1 MTRKGFAPSINE
13 RESPRSEE
21 KGQMARPRKNADE
34 ALSEMLPFRMSI
46 ATRETL
52 RSKARAAGVSEA
64 EYLRRYIDGTPN
76 PAPARASIDP
86 ALVAFLNSYAVALGR
101 IGNNVN
107 QLAHATHRGSDFTR
121 FWRDVGQEVQVQLG
135 AGRAALARALEA
147 IDG

>member
-1 MTRKGFAPSINE
+1 
-13 RESPRSEE
+13 
-21 KGQMARPRKNADE
+21 MARPRKNADQ
-34 ALSEMLPFRMSI
+34 ALSEILPIRMTV

-76 PAPARASIDP
+76 PSPARSSVDP
-86 ALVAFLNSYAVALGR
+86 AVIAFLNAYALALGK

-107 QLAHATHRGSDFTR
+107 QLARASHRGSDFTR
-121 FWRDVGQEVQVQLG
+121 YWRDVGRELDNQLT

-147 IDG
+147 FER